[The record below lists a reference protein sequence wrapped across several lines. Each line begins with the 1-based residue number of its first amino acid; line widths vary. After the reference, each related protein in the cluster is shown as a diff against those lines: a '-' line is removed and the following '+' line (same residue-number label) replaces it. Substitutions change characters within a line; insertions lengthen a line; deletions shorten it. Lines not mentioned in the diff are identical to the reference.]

1 MHRPP
6 PIRTPVRTLAALLI
20 AALLGAALAQS
31 DYYPSRDGLSWTYSS
46 GETQVLTGPRDLGGV
61 PVMVLTHYFGG
72 VPISEDYLVYGADV
86 RSVGTASGGQLLN
99 YIPPLQV
106 YAPQPL
112 QPGMLWRSTTE
123 VTGLSITLA
132 SEVLA
137 VRGVQ
142 TPAGRFNALH
152 IQQRTLTNSG
162 ASTTLDLFFVPGVGV
177 VRYVTQDGTIVDLI
191 EKNF

>member
-1 MHRPP
+1 
-6 PIRTPVRTLAALLI
+6 LLI
-20 AALLGAALAQS
+20 AALLGAGLAQS
-31 DYYPSRDGLSWTYSS
+31 DYFPSREGMSWTYSS
-46 GETQVLTGPRDLGGV
+46 GETQILSGPRDLGGV
-61 PVMVLTHYFGG
+61 PVMVLTHYFDG
-72 VPISEDYLVYGADV
+72 VPISEDYLVYGQDV
-86 RSVGTASGGQLLN
+86 RSVGTASGGQLLD
-99 YIPPLQV
+99 YVPALQV

-112 QPGMLWRSTTE
+112 QPGMLWQSTTE
-123 VTGLSITLA
+123 VAGLSITLA

-162 ASTTLDLFFVPGVGV
+162 ASTTLDLFFVPSVGV
-177 VRYVTQDGTIVDLI
+177 VRYITQDGTVVDLI